1 MIKIK
6 PKMLFAIDNGIG
18 TQLKGSGLA
27 ADYYPIS
34 DTIIWRK
41 LDENR
46 ILKQRSLSDKISS
59 FIWMALPF
67 LIVPTIALLGGYS
80 RDYIYPWKNL
90 GLFSFLL
97 PIILGILI
105 YISFEMCMSLLRNT
119 YIQIEAPSAL
129 IQKEYFESINEI
141 TLKHN
146 DVLSQIKTPYIV
158 NIVVFSII
166 IFIVTPFVFWFYF
179 FPGTIVEYMLK
190 LLILGILISLI
201 PNILWNGILKAIM
214 TRKILNKIDKEL
226 GEKNE

>member
-1 MIKIK
+1 MVKIK
-6 PKMLFAIDNGIG
+6 PKMMFAVDNGIG
-18 TQLKGSGLA
+18 KQLKGSGLA
-27 ADYYPIS
+27 ADYYPFS
-34 DTIIWRK
+34 DTIIWRR

-46 ILKQRSLSDKISS
+46 ILKQSSLSDKISS
-59 FIWMALPF
+59 YIWIASPF
-67 LIVPTIALLGGYS
+67 LIVPIIALLGGYS
-80 RDYIYPWKNL
+80 RNHIYPWGNFR
-90 GLFSFLL
+90 LFSFLL

-141 TLKHN
+141 TLKRN
-146 DVLSQIKTPYIV
+146 DVLPQIKTPYIV

-190 LLILGILISLI
+190 LFILGILISLI
-201 PNILWNGILKAIM
+201 PNILWNGILKVIM
-214 TRKILNKIDKEL
+214 IRKILNKIDKEL
-226 GEKNE
+226 GVNNE